1 MSTEQHSDIEGD
13 VIDLTKPPEENL
25 DGLTDR
31 GDELHPELAKDSL
44 SAVVANADD
53 LEEVDDA
60 KPDATKP
67 SARIPKARF
76 DEVNDQR
83 KTALREAEEA
93 RQHAADLERELQA
106 LRQPSAATKAPT
118 QAAPEFDVDAKEA
131 EYTEALMEGETAKAT
146 AIRRE
151 INAQLRQQAVQEAR
165 ESIERNMS
173 QRQQESALQAES
185 VASVEA
191 YPYLGTEEGAEALEL
206 ILASRDA
213 RIAKGVHPAT
223 ALRQAVAA
231 IAPRFAPPSGIAHET
246 PKTDAR
252 TSNAMAR
259 GAADSNLQPP
269 AVQAGIGSRATAGR
283 VNVETLNDEQF
294 DNLSQEE
301 KKRLRGD

>member
-93 RQHAADLERELQA
+93 RQHAADLARELQA
-106 LRQPSAATKAPT
+106 LRQPATAAATVPAV
-118 QAAPEFDVDAKEA
+118 AGFDADAKEV
-131 EYTEALMEGETAKAT
+131 EYTEALMEGDTAKAT

-151 INAQLRQQAVQEAR
+151 INAQLRQQAVKEAR